1 MNYPQALQ
9 FIHSLDRFGIRPGL
23 QRIQALCRALG
34 DPQER
39 LQFVH
44 VGGTN
49 GKGSVSTMLSEM
61 LRAEG
66 KRVGLFTSPY
76 VTHFLERIQVGGKP
90 VEEAAFAETVTRLEP
105 IVNRLA
111 AQDRQPTEF
120 EVITAAA
127 FDLFAAEHCD
137 VVVLEVGL
145 GGRLDSTNVIDTPLV
160 SVITSI
166 SLDHMAILGD
176 TVEQIAA
183 EKAGIIKPNGRTVCY
198 PDQPGGVMDV
208 IRAACID
215 KQNSFTVPELAAVQ
229 TVQNDLFGT
238 RFFYEGT
245 EYETAMG
252 GVHQIKNAVTAIEAA
267 RLLGVS
273 LPSVQVGLK
282 RAKLAARQEVICRK
296 PLVLLDGGH
305 NEDGGR
311 VLAESLKQA
320 GLTGKTVAVLGMMAD
335 KSIDEYLKA
344 VAPLCRA
351 IFTVPVANNARAQSA
366 EALKTMAE
374 KYCPDV
380 TACGDACKAI
390 DLAKVERND
399 GECLLVCGSLYLAG
413 EVRAHLIKNFSG

>member
-39 LQFVH
+39 LSFVH

-76 VTHFLERIQVGGKP
+76 VVHFLERIQVGGKP

-105 IVNRLA
+105 IVHHLA
-111 AQDRQPTEF
+111 EQGMQPTEF
-120 EVITAAA
+120 EVITAVA
-127 FDLFAAEHCD
+127 FDLFAAASCD

-145 GGRLDSTNVIDTPLV
+145 GGRLDSTNIIDTPLV

-215 KQNSFTVPELAAVQ
+215 KQNSFTVPELAAVK
-229 TVQNDLFGT
+229 TVKNDLFGT

-252 GVHQIKNAVTAIEAA
+252 GAHQIKNAVTAIEAA
-267 RLLGVS
+267 RLLGLS
-273 LPSVQVGLK
+273 LSSIQSGLK

-311 VLAESLKQA
+311 VL
-320 GLTGKTVAVLGMMAD
+320 
-335 KSIDEYLKA
+335 
-344 VAPLCRA
+344 
-351 IFTVPVANNARAQSA
+351 
-366 EALKTMAE
+366 
-374 KYCPDV
+374 
-380 TACGDACKAI
+380 
-390 DLAKVERND
+390 
-399 GECLLVCGSLYLAG
+399 
-413 EVRAHLIKNFSG
+413 

>member
-23 QRIQALCRALG
+23 ERIEALCRALG

-76 VTHFLERIQVGGKP
+76 VVHFLERIQVNGAP
-90 VEEAAFAETVTRLEP
+90 VSEAAFAETVTRLEP

-183 EKAGIIKPNGRTVCY
+183 EKAGIIKPNGKTVCY
-198 PDQPGGVMDV
+198 PDQPGSVMDV
-208 IRAACID
+208 IRAACVD
-215 KQNSFTVPELAAVQ
+215 KQNSFTVPELAAVK
-229 TVQNDLFGT
+229 TVKNDLFGT

-252 GVHQIKNAVTAIEAA
+252 GAHQIKNAVTAIEAA

-282 RAKLAARQEVICRK
+282 RAKLPARQEVIHEK

-320 GLTGKTVAVLGMMAD
+320 GLTGRVTAVLGMMAD
-335 KSIDEYLKA
+335 KSIDDYLKN
-344 VAPLCRA
+344 VAPLCKKIVA
-351 IFTVPVANNARAQSA
+351 VPVADNLRAQTA
-366 EALKTMAE
+366 EKLRAMAE
-374 KYCPDV
+374 PYCPAV
-380 TACGDACKAI
+380 TACDNACKAI
-390 DLAKVERND
+390 DLVESKIPE

-413 EVRAHLIKNFSG
+413 EARMHLIKIFNG

>member
-23 QRIQALCRALG
+23 QRIQALCHALG

-39 LQFVH
+39 LSFVH

-76 VTHFLERIQVGGKP
+76 VVHFLERIQVDGAP
-90 VEEAAFAETVTRLEP
+90 VSEAAFAETVTRLEP
-105 IVNRLA
+105 IVRRLA
-111 AQDRQPTEF
+111 RQGMQPTEF

-127 FDLFAAEHCD
+127 FDLFAAERCD

-145 GGRLDSTNVIDTPLV
+145 GGRLDSTNIIDTPLV
-160 SVITSI
+160 SVITSV
-166 SLDHMAILGD
+166 SLDHMAVLGD

-183 EKAGIIKPNGRTVCY
+183 EKAGIIKPNGKTVCY
-198 PDQPGGVMDV
+198 PDQPGGVMNV
-208 IRAACID
+208 IRSACID
-215 KQNSFTVPELAAVQ
+215 KQNSFTVPELAAVK
-229 TVQNDLFGT
+229 TVKNDLFGT

-252 GVHQIKNAVTAIEAA
+252 GTHQIKNAVTAIEAA
-267 RLLGVS
+267 RLLGLS

-351 IFTVPVANNARAQSA
+351 IFTVPVANNVRAQSA
-366 EALKTMAE
+366 GALKTMAE
-374 KYCPDV
+374 KYCPAV
-380 TACGDACKAI
+380 TACGDACQAV
-390 DLAKVERND
+390 DLANIERND